1 MKTKIFSALA
11 IAFCAALFS
20 FSPKPG
26 GEGFEIY
33 LDNKLVLQ
41 QFGKDMNQVKAIS
54 IDPSHSKAQLSV
66 KYYHCGQA
74 GKNRTLVIKNADN
87 KVLKQWSFENTAK
100 NSGAMCCGVREIL
113 DLQKVNSNKLY
124 LYYSSTEMAKERLL
138 VTISRSD
145 KDKRMVI
152 K

>member
-20 FSPKPG
+20 FTTKPG

-41 QFGKDMNQVKAIS
+41 QFGKDMSQVKAIS
-54 IDPSHSKAQLSV
+54 IDPSHSKSQLSV

-74 GKNRTLVIKNADN
+74 GKNRTLVVKNGDN
-87 KVLKQWSFENTAK
+87 KVLKQWSFENTSK
-100 NSGAMCCGVREIL
+100 NDWAMKCGVKEIL
-113 DLQKVNSNKLY
+113 DLQKVSSNKLY
-124 LYYSSTEMAKERLL
+124 LYYSSTDMSKERLL

-145 KDKRMVI
+145 KDKRMAV